1 VSPPAVMTTP
11 YTRGVA
17 AKANLLE
24 SPAERGG
31 ATLVGLALAG
41 FVLMAGVVAVDIG
54 ALAGARA
61 AAQTAADMAAL
72 AALAP
77 QVDHPPQSEPAHIR
91 PPDSEPAR
99 ERPPERGSAT
109 DKGGGGGGGSDI
121 LQAAHQV
128 QDGRASRAA
137 EIAFANGAE
146 LVRCDCSAVQAVVSV
161 RRRVR
166 FVPLG
171 LTVLVT
177 ARARAVLGRPPP

>member
-1 VSPPAVMTTP
+1 MTSPC
-11 YTRGVA
+11 TRGEA
-17 AKANLLE
+17 AEADLLE

-41 FVLMAGVVAVDIG
+41 FVLLAGVVAVDIG

-61 AAQTAADMAAL
+61 AAQTAADMGAL

-77 QVDHPPQSEPAHIR
+77 EVEHPPH
-91 PPDSEPAR
+91 SEPAR

-109 DKGGGGGGGSDI
+109 DWGEGLDGF
-121 LQAAHQV
+121 QAAHQV
-128 QDGRASRAA
+128 QDGRTARAA
-137 EIAFANGAE
+137 EIAMANGAE

-166 FVPLG
+166 FVPVG

>member
-1 VSPPAVMTTP
+1 
-11 YTRGVA
+11 VA

-24 SPAERGG
+24 SSAERGG

-41 FVLMAGVVAVDIG
+41 FVLMAGVAAVEIG

-77 QVDHPPQSEPAHIR
+77 EVDPPPNGEPV
-91 PPDSEPAR
+91 R

-109 DKGGGGGGGSDI
+109 DRDGGGDGEGGGDDEGEGGGSDI

-137 EIAFANGAE
+137 EIALANGAE

-161 RRRVR
+161 RRPVR
-166 FVPLG
+166 FMPVG

>member
-1 VSPPAVMTTP
+1 METP
-11 YTRGVA
+11 CTRGVA
-17 AKANLLE
+17 ARANLLE
-24 SPAERGG
+24 GRAERGG

-41 FVLMAGVVAVDIG
+41 IVLMAGVVAVDIG

-61 AAQTAADMAAL
+61 AAQTAADMTAL

-77 QVDHPPQSEPAHIR
+77 EVGHPPQSESAH
-91 PPDSEPAR
+91 EQ
-99 ERPPERGSAT
+99 PPERGSAP
-109 DKGGGGGGGSDI
+109 DKGEGLDSSRAGD
-121 LQAAHQV
+121 QAR
-128 QDGRASRAA
+128 DGRASRAA
-137 EIAFANGAE
+137 EIAVANGAE

-166 FVPLG
+166 FVPGG